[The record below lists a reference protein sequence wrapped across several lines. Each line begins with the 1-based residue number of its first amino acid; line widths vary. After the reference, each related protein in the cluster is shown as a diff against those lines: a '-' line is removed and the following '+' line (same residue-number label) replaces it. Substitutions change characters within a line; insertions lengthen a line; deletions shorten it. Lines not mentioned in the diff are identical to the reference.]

1 MSLFVKKQSLC
12 FVISCIVC
20 FFMSTPSLALDNV
33 TLQLKWTHQFQ
44 FAGYY
49 VAKEKGFYEEAGINV
64 SILEADPNNP
74 DSFFNVLSGRA
85 QFGIT
90 HSGILQQRLEGK
102 PVVALAAILQS
113 SPYCWM
119 VKADSGINSPKDFV
133 NKRISHI
140 SRSEN
145 AELLVMLERA
155 GVQAKDL
162 KLYAGLHPLR
172 DFQRGLVDALQ
183 VYVTNEPFQMSQL
196 GVDVHLLCP
205 KRYGLNVYGD
215 ILYTSEQ
222 LLHNN
227 PSLVTRFVEASLKG
241 WRYALL
247 NQQDALEL
255 THNSYA
261 PHKSIEQL
269 SYEADMLKSYVS
281 VPGVPIGNMTL
292 NKWEWIASLYG
303 LEQQDLKL
311 HLNGFLLNTQ
321 KIEEPIWSWMLI
333 TASVITLMCV
343 PMYLYLIFFRQ
354 RKYKLLR
361 RPESEKS

>member
-1 MSLFVKKQSLC
+1 MSLLAKTQSFLLLSLYLGCCLC
-12 FVISCIVC
+12 SFAG
-20 FFMSTPSLALDNV
+20 FALDNV

-49 VAKEKGFYEEAGINV
+49 VAKEKGFFDEAGIHVN
-64 SILEADPNNP
+64 ILEADPNNP

-90 HSGILQQRLEGK
+90 HSGILQQRLDGK
-102 PVVALAAILQS
+102 PLVALAAILQS

-162 KLYAGLHPLR
+162 TLYAGLHPMR

-183 VYVTNEPFQMSQL
+183 VYVTNEPFQMNQL
-196 GVDVHLLCP
+196 GVDINLLCP

-247 NQQDALEL
+247 NQQEALEI
-255 THNSYA
+255 THTRYA
-261 PHKSIEQL
+261 MHKSMEQL
-269 SYEADMLKSYVS
+269 AYEADMLKSYVS

-361 RPESEKS
+361 RPENEKS

>member
-1 MSLFVKKQSLC
+1 MSLLAKKQTLYVFMWFMTS
-12 FVISCIVC
+12 
-20 FFMSTPSLALDNV
+20 FFLLTPSHALDNV

-49 VAKEKGFYEEAGINV
+49 IAKEKGFYEEAGINV

-90 HSGILQQRLEGK
+90 HSGILQQRLDGK

-145 AELLVMLERA
+145 AELLVMLERS

-196 GVDVHLLCP
+196 GVDIHLLCP

-222 LLHNN
+222 LLQNN
-227 PSLVTRFVEASLKG
+227 PDLVSRFVEASLKG

-247 NQQDALEL
+247 NQQEALEL
-255 THNSYA
+255 THTRYA
-261 PHKSIEQL
+261 PNKSMEQL

-292 NKWEWIASLYG
+292 NKWEWIADLYN
-303 LEQQDLKL
+303 LDRDRLKQRL
-311 HLNGFLLNTQ
+311 TGFLVNTQ
-321 KIEEPIWSWMLI
+321 QMAKPVWSWMLI
-333 TASVITLMCV
+333 AAVVLTVVSI
-343 PMYLYLIFFRQ
+343 PMYVYLIFFRQ
-354 RKYKLLR
+354 RKYRLLR
-361 RPESEKS
+361 RP